1 MPKTSNKHGESFE
14 SNMLKQQE
22 RDLQRTRVK
31 LGAEGE
37 INLLKTKEL
46 DDATPGVA
54 SEVDNRAS
62 LLFKNQGEDSNNNL
76 NQNKTV
82 LKNDNQ

>member
-1 MPKTSNKHGESFE
+1 
-14 SNMLKQQE
+14 
-22 RDLQRTRVK
+22 
-31 LGAEGE
+31 
-37 INLLKTKEL
+37 L

-82 LKNDNQ
+82 IKNDNQ

>member
-1 MPKTSNKHGESFE
+1 
-14 SNMLKQQE
+14 MLKQQE